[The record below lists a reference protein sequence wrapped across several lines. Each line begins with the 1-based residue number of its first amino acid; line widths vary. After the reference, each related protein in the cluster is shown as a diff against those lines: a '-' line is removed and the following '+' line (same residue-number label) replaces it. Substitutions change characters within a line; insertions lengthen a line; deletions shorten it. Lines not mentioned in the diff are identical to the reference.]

1 MGWWR
6 SVQRGAAVWHQQARV
21 LDPLLRRGPE
31 VDVPR
36 GAAAEAQPDEVADLA
51 GVGGAQGFKQR
62 ERRGGGGQQAGGGP
76 GLAMGLG

>member
-1 MGWWR
+1 MGWVAVR
-6 SVQRGAAVWHQQARV
+6 QRGAPVWHRLARV
-21 LDPLLRRGPE
+21 LDPLLRRGPQ

-62 ERRGGGGQQAGGGP
+62 ERRGGGWQQAGGGP